1 MLKMLENNQITQRF
15 IECHDFLKKSGK
27 IKSSRQFALA
37 LGCMPQNLNEILKG
51 RREVTVELLQKA
63 VSIYHINPSYILAG
77 NVTMFSKNEL
87 EAFTLE
93 PISANS
99 LQEIKHQ
106 INEILEIL
114 DEQTSLII
122 KLHVKLQQLTE
133 PPEDENMND
142 EL

>member
-1 MLKMLENNQITQRF
+1 MLENHQITQRF
-15 IECHDFLKKSGK
+15 VECHDFLKKSGK

-51 RREVTVELLQKA
+51 RRDVTVELLQKA
-63 VSIYHINPSYILAG
+63 VAIYQINPAYILAG

-87 EAFTLE
+87 ETFTLE
-93 PISANS
+93 PISTSS
-99 LQEIKHQ
+99 LQEIKQQ
-106 INEILEIL
+106 ITEIMEIL

-133 PPEDENMND
+133 PPDDENMDD
-142 EL
+142 EM